1 MLNQP
6 QRYVGGCTES
16 CTFSIALSG
25 DAFGIILHTFALL
38 IARFHPI
45 AIMHGRLLVHEEH
58 FETTPETVFDLL
70 IRPSAIRGWWG
81 ASQAIVLAESGGT
94 WAATWGDDEDN
105 PDYLTIARIS
115 TYDPPALLE
124 LSDYRYASKEGDL
137 PFEAVF
143 TTRFLCRA
151 HGNGTVLRVEQTG
164 FPMDQEA
171 FYQACVQ
178 GWADTFVGIRR
189 FLSDRD

>member
-1 MLNQP
+1 MLHGLVTTAFP
-6 QRYVGGCTES
+6 GRIGC
-16 CTFSIALSG
+16 IAHVAQIL
-25 DAFGIILHTFALL
+25 DAH
-38 IARFHPI
+38 
-45 AIMHGRLLVHEEH
+45 
-58 FETTPETVFDLL
+58 
-70 IRPSAIRGWWG
+70 
-81 ASQAIVLAESGGT
+81 LAGPESGGT

-171 FYQACVQ
+171 FCQACVQ